1 MPSDTTDERY
11 NVLEKNMK
19 KLGYERSAL
28 LEILHV
34 AQEIFGYLGINTLK
48 FIAKRVKLPYSKV
61 YGVATFYNYFR
72 LKPKGKHTLV
82 VCLGTACYIKGAD
95 EIVKKIEQHY
105 GIKVGETTSENLLSF
120 LSARCFGACAL
131 APVMVCDDVI
141 MGKVSI
147 QNPLCGI
154 EETIK

>member
-1 MPSDTTDERY
+1 MAGDTTDERY
-11 NVLEKNMK
+11 NALEKNIK

-28 LEILHV
+28 LEILHA
-34 AQEIFGYLGINTLK
+34 AQEIFGYLGIDTLK

-82 VCLGTACYIKGAD
+82 VCLGTACYIKGA
-95 EIVKKIEQHY
+95 EGIIKKIEQHY
-105 GIKVGETTSENLLSF
+105 GIKVGETTSDNLLSL

-131 APVMVCDDVI
+131 APVMVCDDAI
-141 MGKVSI
+141 QAKVSTE
-147 QNPLCGI
+147 NPLLGI
-154 EETIK
+154 EEMIK